1 VYLNSEI
8 ARQELAHLSR
18 GKRSRIP
25 VNVLAEFLL
34 NYCSQDAAP
43 ARAVKPHDD
52 SVRFLEALYAL
63 EDPRD

>member
-25 VNVLAEFLL
+25 VNVLAEFVL
-34 NYCSQDAAP
+34 NYCTPNATPVSDP
-43 ARAVKPHDD
+43 LGD
-52 SVRFLEALYAL
+52 SLQFLERLFAL
-63 EDPRD
+63 EEPRD